1 MSTAEVEAPADAP
14 VAKKRGKLPLI
25 LGLVVVLA
33 AAGGGGF
40 FFMQKKAAKPVAAEG
55 EEVGGEHAEAAADE
69 HGAAPADGKGDA
81 SAKGAASADYA
92 ALAPQFVVNL
102 NDEEAMR
109 FLQIEVQVIAKKSAA
124 MDAVRV
130 NDPIVRNRLMLL
142 FSSQTY
148 HALLT
153 REGKEKLQ
161 LDAMNEINKVLDEQ
175 KKPHINGVVFTNFV
189 MQ

>member
-1 MSTAEVEAPADAP
+1 M
-14 VAKKRGKLPLI
+14 LI

-40 FFMQKKAAKPVAAEG
+40 FFMQKKAAKPVAEG
-55 EEVGGEHAEAAADE
+55 EAAESEEHAAADE
-69 HGAAPADGKGDA
+69 HGEAKADEHGAASGE
-81 SAKGAASADYA
+81 SAKGAASADFA

-109 FLQIEVQVIAKKSAA
+109 FLQVEVQVIAKKSAA
-124 MDAVRV
+124 MEAVRL
-130 NDPIVRNRLMLL
+130 NDPIIRNRLMLL

-148 HALLT
+148 HGLLS

-161 LDAMNEINKVLDEQ
+161 AAAAAELNKVLDEH
-175 KKPHINGVVFTNFV
+175 KKPHIDGVVFTNFV

>member
-1 MSTAEVEAPADAP
+1 MSTAEVEATAEAP
-14 VAKKRGKLPLI
+14 VAKKRSKLPLI

-40 FFMQKKAAKPVAAEG
+40 FFMQKKAAAPQTG
-55 EEVGGEHAEAAADE
+55 EPAEAAADE
-69 HGAAPADGKGDA
+69 HGEAPADEHGGGHGDA
-81 SAKGAASADYA
+81 AAKGAASSDFF

-109 FLQIEVQVIAKKSAA
+109 FLQIEVQVIAKKNAA
-124 MDAVRV
+124 IEAVRS

-148 HALLT
+148 HGLLT

-161 LDAMNEINKVLDEQ
+161 LDSLAEINKVLDEH
-175 KKPHINGVVFTNFV
+175 KKPHVDGVVFTNFV

>member
-1 MSTAEVEAPADAP
+1 MSTAEVEVSAETP
-14 VAKKRGKLPLI
+14 VAKKRSKLPLI
-25 LGLVVVLA
+25 LGLVLVLA

-40 FFMQKKAAKPVAAEG
+40 FFMQKKAATPATD
-55 EEVGGEHAEAAADE
+55 EHGEAAADE
-69 HGAAPADGKGDA
+69 HGAAPADAHGSGDT

-102 NDEEAMR
+102 NDEETMR
-109 FLQIEVQVIAKKSAA
+109 FLQIEVQVIAKKSTA
-124 MDAVRV
+124 MEAVRA

-142 FSSQTY
+142 FSSQSY
-148 HALLT
+148 HALLS

-161 LDAMNEINKVLDEQ
+161 LDAMAEINKVLDEQ

>member
-1 MSTAEVEAPADAP
+1 MSTAEVEATAEVP
-14 VAKKRGKLPLI
+14 VAKKRSKLPLI

-40 FFMQKKAAKPVAAEG
+40 FFMQKKAAAPATG
-55 EEVGGEHAEAAADE
+55 EPAEAVADE
-69 HGAAPADGKGDA
+69 HSEAPADGHGGDA
-81 SAKGAASADYA
+81 GKGAASSDFF

-109 FLQIEVQVIAKKSAA
+109 FLQIEVQVIAKKNAA
-124 MDAVRV
+124 IEAVRA

-161 LDAMNEINKVLDEQ
+161 TDALAEINKVLDEH
-175 KKPHINGVVFTNFV
+175 KKPHVDGVVFTNFV

>member
-1 MSTAEVEAPADAP
+1 MSTAEVEATAQTA
-14 VAKKRGKLPLI
+14 AKKRSKLPLI

-40 FFMQKKAAKPVAAEG
+40 FFMQKKAVAPATG
-55 EEVGGEHAEAAADE
+55 ESAEAAADE
-69 HGAAPADGKGDA
+69 HGEAPADEHGGA
-81 SAKGAASADYA
+81 AGKGAASSDFF

-109 FLQIEVQVIAKKSAA
+109 FLQIEVQVIAKKNAA
-124 MDAVRV
+124 IEAVRS

-148 HALLT
+148 HGLLT

-161 LDAMNEINKVLDEQ
+161 VDSLTEINKVLDEH
-175 KKPHINGVVFTNFV
+175 KKPHVDAVVFTNFV